1 MSQENVEV
9 VRKAL
14 EASSRGD
21 LDGFSEALGPAV
33 EWTPVKGD
41 PDYEVHRG
49 IEAVRAWVES
59 WAEAIQDL
67 RWEAERILDAGGD
80 QVAAIVQTTGRG
92 AASGVKV
99 EYRYG
104 TVFTVCG
111 GKIVGVREY
120 ASLRKALEAVGLR
133 E

>member
-1 MSQENVEV
+1 VEV

-21 LDGFSEALGPAV
+21 LDSFIEALDPAV
-33 EWTPVKGD
+33 EWTPVRGD
-41 PDYEVHRG
+41 PGYEVYHG
-49 IEAVRAWVES
+49 VEAVRASIES
-59 WAEAIQDL
+59 WAEAFSDMH
-67 RWEAERILDAGGD
+67 WEAERILDAGGD
-80 QVAAIVQTTGRG
+80 RVAAIVHLTGRG
-92 AASGVKV
+92 AASGVRT

-104 TVFTVCG
+104 TVFTVRG

-120 ASLRKALEAVGLR
+120 ASLRKALDAVGLR

>member
-1 MSQENVEV
+1 MSRENVEV

-21 LDGFSEALGPAV
+21 FDGFSGALDPAV

-49 IEAVRAWVES
+49 IEAVRAWLES
-59 WAEAIQDL
+59 WAEAFSDL
-67 RWEAERILDAGGD
+67 RWETERIMDAGGD
-80 QVAAIVQTTGRG
+80 RVAAIVKVAGRG
-92 AASGVKV
+92 AASGAKV

-104 TVFTVCG
+104 TVFTVRG
-111 GKIVGVREY
+111 GKIVSVCEY

>member
-21 LDGFSEALGPAV
+21 LDGFSEALDPAV

-41 PDYEVHRG
+41 PGYEVHRG
-49 IEAVRAWVES
+49 IEAVRAWIES
-59 WAEAIQDL
+59 WAEAFPDL

-80 QVAAIVQTTGRG
+80 QVAAIVQQTGRG

-104 TVFTVCG
+104 TVFTVRG
-111 GKIVGVREY
+111 EKIVGVCEY

>member
-1 MSQENVEV
+1 MSEENVEV

-21 LDGFSEALGPAV
+21 LASFSEALDPAV

-41 PDYEVHRG
+41 PGYEVHHG
-49 IEAVRAWVES
+49 VEAVRAMVES
-59 WAEAIQDL
+59 WAEAFPDL

-80 QVAAIVQTTGRG
+80 RVAAIVQLTGRG
-92 AASGVKV
+92 AASGATT

-104 TVFTVCG
+104 TVFTVRG

-120 ASLRKALEAVGLR
+120 ASLRKALEAVGLS